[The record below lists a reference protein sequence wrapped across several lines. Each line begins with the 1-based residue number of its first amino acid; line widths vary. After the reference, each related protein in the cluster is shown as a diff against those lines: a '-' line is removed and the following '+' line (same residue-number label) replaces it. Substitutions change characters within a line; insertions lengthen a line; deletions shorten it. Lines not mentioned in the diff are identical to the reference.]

1 MQSPD
6 HPQLA
11 FVQAKGYTR
20 GRADGPPL
28 WVVVH
33 DMEASETPN
42 RAESTAVYFADPPDG
57 RNVSSHYCADVN
69 SVVQCV
75 LLKDTAWTV
84 GNRPGNNRGIN
95 WELAGFA
102 SQSRAQWLDDYGL
115 GMFAQIVPIIQADA
129 AKFGI
134 PLERRTVAELKARV
148 PGITSHN
155 DLRLAFAGTTHTDP
169 GGNFPWDYFIG
180 LLNGV
185 DMTEQN
191 QHNADAYG
199 VQIVK
204 KLRRVHVYGTPEAPP
219 GTVEVLG
226 NPLADDLDAIR
237 ADQVEIKAQLDRIE
251 ALLGGSGG
259 GFVAHQHTTDGG
271 TPTP

>member
-11 FVQAKGYTR
+11 FVQAEGYTK
-20 GRADGPPL
+20 GRPDGPPL

-33 DMEASETPN
+33 DMEASETTT
-42 RAESTAVYFADPPDG
+42 RAESTADYFEDPPDG

-134 PLERRTVAELKARV
+134 PLERRAVDELKAFL

-155 DLRLAFAGTTHTDP
+155 DLRLAFGGTTHTDP
-169 GGNFPWDYFIG
+169 GSNFPWDYFLD
-180 LLNGV
+180 LLNGE
-185 DMTEQN
+185 DMTPEQA
-191 QHNADAYG
+191 QSLQRIESYVFWETLGQRDP
-199 VQIVK
+199 IVVPGDTVNHPPN
-204 KLRRVHVYGTPEAPP
+204 KLAQQ
-219 GTVEVLG
+219 
-226 NPLADDLDAIR
+226 LAAIR
-237 ADQVEIKAQLDRIE
+237 QTQAAQQAQLDRIE
-251 ALLGGSGG
+251 ALLSSGGG
-259 GFVAHQHTTDGG
+259 GFVAHEHTTDGG
-271 TPTP
+271 TPT